1 MEGMTG
7 CGSSAF
13 GLHHDCT
20 RGSTT
25 VSDRPIAPNA
35 FVLGFL
41 SVVQD
46 PGGYFGGYL
55 VTNAWGRPLE
65 FRMTTA
71 VQPNRVQQILY
82 GATLN
87 EYIFADLIGKT
98 LIDKATAQPSLII
111 ADHPSMLPLRSR
123 MDVPV
128 IALPGDTPGDA
139 LTITHARSS
148 SPLLFS
154 ASFAHDRATIEDLLN
169 QIDPSVDLTEPFARI
184 REAVAEARKL
194 GVANRAA

>member
-1 MEGMTG
+1 M
-7 CGSSAF
+7 
-13 GLHHDCT
+13 
-20 RGSTT
+20 
-25 VSDRPIAPNA
+25 SDRPIAPNA

>member
-1 MEGMTG
+1 MIG
-7 CGSSAF
+7 CDSSAF

-41 SVVQD
+41 TVVQD

-98 LIDKATAQPSLII
+98 LIEKATAQPSLII

-128 IALPGDTPGDA
+128 IALPGDPSGDA
-139 LTITHARSS
+139 LTIKHARSS
-148 SPLLFS
+148 SLLLFS